1 MIEQGGKPM
10 NETMLEVHV
19 EGAPGAV
26 PARAFLEVL
35 RASLDILDQLER
47 AEGPLT
53 KVTGQW
59 LVAELRNE
67 SATALLRRRDTPS
80 PEAPLRL
87 VEGVGQLRQAEGLPP
102 YFSPGIAAG
111 LIKIGRQV
119 RQEGVSGVKFM
130 VPATDG
136 LPARAEEVS
145 STVVANALASV
156 EGSERAL
163 GSVVGLLDVINLRRG
178 THQVSLY
185 DDETRRAV
193 RCRFP
198 DALFEVMK
206 DGLGHRVRALG
217 EVTRN
222 RQGQVLQVKISSVE
236 ILADIP
242 AVPSVDDLVGIAPWY
257 TGDQST
263 DEYLRAVRGA

>member
-1 MIEQGGKPM
+1 M
-10 NETMLEVHV
+10 NETVLEVHV

-35 RASLDILDQLER
+35 RTSLDILDQLER
-47 AEGPLT
+47 AERPLA
-53 KVTGQW
+53 KAAGQW

-67 SATALLRRRDTPS
+67 SATALLRRPDAPS
-80 PEAPLRL
+80 PQAPLRL
-87 VEGVGQLRQAEGLPP
+87 VEGVGQLRKTEGLPP
-102 YFSPGIAAG
+102 YFSPEIAGG

-119 RQEGVSGVKFM
+119 RQEGVSGVRLL
-130 VPATDG
+130 VPATEG
-136 LPARAEEVS
+136 VPARAEEVS
-145 STVVANALASV
+145 SAVVANALASV
-156 EGSERAL
+156 EGTERAL
-163 GSVVGLLDVINLRRG
+163 GSVAGLLDVISLRRG
-178 THQVSLY
+178 AHQVSLY

-206 DGLGHRVRALG
+206 DALGHRIRALG

-222 RQGQVLQVKISSVE
+222 RQGQILRVNIGRVE
-236 ILADIP
+236 ILADTP
-242 AVPSVDDLVGIAPWY
+242 TAPSVDDLVGIAPWY

-263 DEYLRAVRGA
+263 DEYLRSLRGA